1 MAFFVCVNGE
11 VEYNAAEITQNKK
24 AMKQK
29 NHLYYLAAASSCC
42 VFLSLAAVG

>member
-11 VEYNAAEITQNKK
+11 VEYNAAEIIQNKK
-24 AMKQK
+24 SMKQK
-29 NHLYYLAAASSCC
+29 NHLYFLAVACSCC